1 VKFDYAAMAD
11 VATRLI
17 DRFGQPVTLRR
28 QFAGTFN
35 PITGSF
41 SGSTIDE
48 IETVGLLRRFPDD
61 LIDGTRILATDRQ
74 LVLAPDVVPAVGD
87 VAVIG
92 AESLAVEEVETVAP
106 AGVPV
111 VFTAR
116 VRA

>member
-1 VKFDYAAMAD
+1 VKFDYAAMAET
-11 VATRLI
+11 ATRLI

-28 QFAGTFN
+28 QIAGTFN
-35 PITGSF
+35 PITGTF
-41 SGSTIDE
+41 SGAKVED
-48 IETVGLLRRFPDD
+48 IETVGLLRRFPTD

-74 LVLAPDVVPAVGD
+74 LVLVPDVVPAVGD

-92 AESLAVEEVETVAP
+92 AENLAVEEVETVAP